1 MEITPG
7 NSSQDGAVLGLLD
20 ILITKNKNELGKPST
35 PPRVAWA
42 NGRWTSLGRQQ
53 LAEDGTSLMS

>member
-20 ILITKNKNELGKPST
+20 ILITKNKSELGKQST

-42 NGRWTSLGRQQ
+42 KW
-53 LAEDGTSLMS
+53 